1 MPRNFPRLAALAGV
15 LLVGGVRPSI
25 AQVTAGTPVDT
36 TAAVAQVPAPV
47 QLGPAI
53 PLDVPVRR
61 SEYELG
67 PGDVVNLS
75 LFGDLNLTH
84 TLTVTP
90 EGTVVV
96 PTVGVVRVLD
106 QNLDEAQSR
115 VRQAVLRL
123 YRNIDVSLSLAQMRT
138 FKVFVLGAV
147 ARPGVRL
154 ATPATRV
161 SEVVGAAAATTD
173 QILARNIILRRATGD
188 SVRVDLA
195 RFFLAAEVG
204 ANPGL
209 RAGDVVVVRAADET
223 IQAFGRVFHPGTYE
237 YRPGETLADFLSLAN
252 AGAGFPAN
260 AADTVR
266 LTRFVS
272 AEQREFL
279 VLSRAEAVGP
289 RGRGLVL
296 RPGDAVYVPEIANF
310 HRQRVATVTG
320 QVLRPGVYP
329 IRPDTTTVSELVEMA
344 GGFTPQAS
352 LVQATLRRPFPAQ
365 LAGTAPALETAPAE
379 TLSPEEQQIRRIR
392 AQGDET
398 NVVLDFERLFAQGQR
413 AYDQTLRAGDV
424 LNVPERRN
432 EVAVLGA
439 VRSPGLVQY
448 TPGRPAS
455 HYVNLAGWYTRRA
468 DWRDAVVLRARLGT
482 PVPAADAGELQPG
495 DVVVVP
501 FRERRTAVERLAT
514 IQAVAGIASGLI
526 FTIIGVGRI
535 LD

>member
-1 MPRNFPRLAALAGV
+1 SL
-15 LLVGGVRPSI
+15 
-25 AQVTAGTPVDT
+25 AQVTAGTSADSA
-36 TAAVAQVPAPV
+36 TAEAAAPAAAPV

-61 SEYELG
+61 SEYQLG
-67 PGDVVNLS
+67 PGDVVNVS

-123 YRNIDVSLSLAQMRT
+123 YRNVDVSLSLAQVRT
-138 FKVFVLGAV
+138 FKVFVLGSV

-161 SEVVGAAAATTD
+161 SEVVGAAAASTD
-173 QILARNIILRRATGD
+173 ALLARNIILRRATGD

-204 ANPGL
+204 ANPRL
-209 RAGDVVVVRAADET
+209 QAGDVVVVRAADET
-223 IQAFGRVFHPGTYE
+223 IQVYGRVFNPGTYE
-237 YRPGETLADFLSLAN
+237 YRPGESLADFLSLAN

-266 LTRFVS
+266 VTRFVS
-272 AEQREFL
+272 AGEREFL
-279 VLSRAEAVGP
+279 MLSRADAVGA
-289 RGRGLVL
+289 RGRGLAL
-296 RPGDAVYVPEIANF
+296 RAGDAVFVPEIANF
-310 HRQRVATVTG
+310 RRQQVATVSG

-329 IRPDTTTVSELVEMA
+329 IRPDTTTVRELVEMA

-352 LVQATLRRPFPAQ
+352 LVSATLRRTPTGQ
-365 LAGTAPALETAPAE
+365 LAATPTSVTDAPAE
-379 TLSPEEQQIRRIR
+379 TLSREEQQIRRIR
-392 AQGDET
+392 AQGDES
-398 NVVLDFERLFAQGQR
+398 NVVIDFQRLFAEGQS
-413 AYDQTLRAGDV
+413 AYDQTVRSGDI
-424 LNVPERRN
+424 LTIPERRD

-439 VRSPGLVQY
+439 VR
-448 TPGRPAS
+448 TPGVVRFTPGMPAS

-482 PVPAADAGELQPG
+482 PIPASDVGALEPG

-501 FRERRTAVERLAT
+501 FRERRTVVERLAT
-514 IQAVAGIASGLI
+514 TQAVAGIASGLI
-526 FTIIGVGRI
+526 FTIIGLGQI